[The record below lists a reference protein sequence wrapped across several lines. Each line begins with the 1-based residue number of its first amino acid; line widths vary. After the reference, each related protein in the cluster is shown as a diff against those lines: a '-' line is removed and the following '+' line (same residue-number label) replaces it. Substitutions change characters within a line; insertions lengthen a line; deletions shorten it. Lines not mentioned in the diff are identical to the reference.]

1 MHLNYKRYSAEE
13 FAEDE
18 KFWLWVIE
26 DDAAQDAFWRQYI
39 AQNPEKAKEVEQAKE
54 MVLQLNA
61 ANHRLADK
69 KVNLIWE
76 KIQSSMDGLNAKGHT
91 RVTLN
96 ESGLN

>member
-1 MHLNYKRYSAEE
+1 MNLNYERYLAEE

-39 AQNPEKAKEVEQAKE
+39 AQNTEKAKEVEQAKE
-54 MVLQLNA
+54 MVLQINA

-69 KVNLIWE
+69 KVNLLWE
-76 KIQSSMDGLNAKGHT
+76 KIQSSTEGLDATVYTK
-91 RVTLN
+91 
-96 ESGLN
+96 